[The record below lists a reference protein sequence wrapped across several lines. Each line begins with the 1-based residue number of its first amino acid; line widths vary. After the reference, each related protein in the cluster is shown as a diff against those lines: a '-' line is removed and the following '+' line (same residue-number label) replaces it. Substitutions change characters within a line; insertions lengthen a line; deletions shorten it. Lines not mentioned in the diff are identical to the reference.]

1 MDLAALSRVLFDS
14 PSSLPAFGAAVPFR
28 PRRIVAL
35 ALFSTLALARTG
47 VAQESA
53 DRRNALVLIL
63 GAEPR
68 VFVPIAVANAGLQN
82 QDVVDQLF
90 LKLAV
95 PGSSLNTVGDRG
107 FEPRLARRWE
117 RRDSLTLVFEMDP
130 RARWHDGAPVTAE
143 DVAFTFARARDGH
156 APRILSYLLRDIAS
170 VTAEDSAHVVFR
182 FRRSYREQ
190 FYDATYHVAILPK
203 HLTASIPTDELAGS
217 AFGRAPV
224 GSGPYRFVRAVPGQF
239 IELQANDSFFLGRPG
254 VPRLIIRVAA
264 DQETR
269 INYLLSGDGDL
280 LENVMPPV
288 SNIARINADP
298 RLRTVL
304 APSLTVGYILF
315 NQRDRADT
323 ARPHPILGD
332 QDVRR
337 ALVMGLDRRSVTRS
351 AYAGYATVPVGP
363 ASQLFALGGGGS
375 ALRYNPRE
383 ARRLLAARGWADHD
397 GDGILDKD
405 GRPLSL
411 VLAIP
416 NTSPVRQLVAQAAE
430 RQWRALG
437 VAVEIAQSDFA
448 GFIGRLNRGDYDMII
463 GSATQDPS
471 PSEIAQGWSCAGVGG
486 GNSAHF
492 CDPAVDSLLDLA
504 RYGSGDPRPLWN
516 EALRRIEADAPA
528 AFVYAPSY
536 AVALPRRVGHLRLRP
551 ESWWSSLWE
560 WTLEPGR

>member
-1 MDLAALSRVLFDS
+1 
-14 PSSLPAFGAAVPFR
+14 VPER
-28 PRRIVAL
+28 PRRTPRFAL
-35 ALFSTLALARTG
+35 ALAAALAAPTAG
-47 VAQESA
+47 AAAAQQQLPA
-53 DRRNALVLIL
+53 GRRDAIVVVS

-68 VFVPIAVANAGLQN
+68 VFVPIAVANTGLQN
-82 QDVVDQLF
+82 QDIVDQLF

-95 PGSSLNTVGDRG
+95 PGTSLNTVGDRG
-107 FEPRLARRWE
+107 FEPRLARSWT

-130 RARWHDGAPVTAE
+130 RARWHDGAPVTAQ
-143 DVAFTFARARDGH
+143 DVAFTYARARDAK
-156 APRILSYLLRDIAS
+156 APGILRYLLRDVES
-170 VTAEDSAHVVFR
+170 VTAEDSAHAVFR
-182 FRRSYREQ
+182 FRRGYREQ
-190 FYDATYHVAILPK
+190 FYDATYHVAILPE
-203 HLTASIPTDELAGS
+203 HLCAPIPTDELATS
-217 AFGRAPV
+217 AFGKAPV

-239 IELQANDSFFLGRPG
+239 VELAANERFFLGTPAI
-254 VPRLIIRVAA
+254 PRFVMRFAA
-264 DQETR
+264 DQESR
-269 INYLLSGDGDL
+269 INYLLSGEGDV
-280 LENVMPPV
+280 LETVIPPV
-288 SNIARINADP
+288 SNVARVNADP
-298 RLRTVL
+298 RLRIVF

-323 ARPHPILGD
+323 ARPHPLLGD
-332 QDVRR
+332 PDVRR
-337 ALVMGLDRRSVTRS
+337 ALVMGLDRRSVTRA

-363 ASQLFALGGGGS
+363 ASQLLGLTGGS
-375 ALRYNPRE
+375 SLRYDPAG

-405 GRPLSL
+405 GRPFSL

-463 GSATQDPS
+463 GSAIQDPS
-471 PSEIAQGWSCAGVGG
+471 PSEIAQSWSCAGVGG

-492 CDPAVDSLLDLA
+492 CDPAVDSLLDQA
-504 RYGSGDPRPLWN
+504 RYGPGDPRPLWN
-516 EALRRIEADAPA
+516 AAVRRIEADAPA

-536 AVALPRRVGHLRLRP
+536 AVAVPKRFGHVRLRP
-551 ESWWSSLWE
+551 ESWWSSVWE